1 MTGYECYSIYNSLK
15 LHFTSEKYDYFKY
28 LGKSRVSIDTFEKRK
43 DKYFFHKLSRRYNK
57 DELINFLVA
66 NFMKNHNVWIGSLLE
81 DSADVLYKE
90 QMGVQQ
96 SLGYIFRDECSKT
109 FSMCEN
115 PNDILRTDGQ
125 YPQLLSNTLQ
135 GEIHVETLVILN
147 DLLGFFSMWNQK
159 IQDSIRWPDFRLT
172 CLKYRPFLHYD
183 KDVYKGYLVQ
193 ILNK

>member
-43 DKYFFHKLSRRYNK
+43 DKYFFHKLSRKYNK
-57 DELINFLVA
+57 DELVNFLVA

-90 QMGVQQ
+90 QMRVQQ

-147 DLLGFFSMWNQK
+147 DLLGFFNMWNQK

-172 CLKYRPFLHYD
+172 CLKYRPFLYYD
-183 KDVYKGYLVQ
+183 KDVYKRYLVQ

>member
-1 MTGYECYSIYNSLK
+1 LTGYECYSIYNSLK

>member
-1 MTGYECYSIYNSLK
+1 LK

>member
-1 MTGYECYSIYNSLK
+1 
-15 LHFTSEKYDYFKY
+15 

-43 DKYFFHKLSRRYNK
+43 DKYFFHKLSRKYNK
-57 DELINFLVA
+57 EDFVNFLVA
-66 NFMKNHNVWIGSLLE
+66 NFMKNHKVWVGSLLE

-96 SLGYIFRDECSKT
+96 SLGYIFRDECNKT
-109 FSMCEN
+109 FGMCEN

-147 DLLGFFSMWNQK
+147 DLLGFFNMWNQK

-172 CLKYRPFLHYD
+172 CLKYQPFLSYD
-183 KDVYKGYLVQ
+183 KDVYKKYLIQ
-193 ILNK
+193 ILNR